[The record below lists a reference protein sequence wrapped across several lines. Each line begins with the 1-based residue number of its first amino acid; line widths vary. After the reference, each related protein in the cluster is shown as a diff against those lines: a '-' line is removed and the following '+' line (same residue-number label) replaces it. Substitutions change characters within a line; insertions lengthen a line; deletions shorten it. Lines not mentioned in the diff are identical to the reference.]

1 MSDMSVKV
9 LPALSD
15 NYMYL
20 IICNATKE
28 AAIVDP
34 VNPETVLEVVKNEN
48 VILKSVLTTHHHWDH
63 AGGNEKLISLFK
75 GDKLTVYGGDDRI
88 GALTNKVGQD
98 DTLKIGN
105 LNVKCYFTPC
115 HTTGESIQMR
125 IRWKA
130 NNKFSFIQGHIC
142 YYVQAPESNDRA
154 IFTGDTLFLGGC
166 GRFFEGTAEQMY
178 TALIDK
184 LSNLPD
190 DTKVFCGHEYALQN
204 LRFGL
209 HVEPENVDIASKI
222 EWAKHQREEKVP
234 TVPSTI
240 GEEKLINPFMRVN
253 VASVQKFANAE
264 GNAVETMRSIRKV
277 KDDFK

>member
-1 MSDMSVKV
+1 M
-9 LPALSD
+9 
-15 NYMYL
+15 
-20 IICNATKE
+20 
-28 AAIVDP
+28 
-34 VNPETVLEVVKNEN
+34 
-48 VILKSVLTTHHHWDH
+48 
-63 AGGNEKLISLFK
+63 
-75 GDKLTVYGGDDRI
+75 
-88 GALTNKVGQD
+88 
-98 DTLKIGN
+98 
-105 LNVKCYFTPC
+105 
-115 HTTGESIQMR
+115 
-125 IRWKA
+125 
-130 NNKFSFIQGHIC
+130 
-142 YYVQAPESNDRA
+142 QAPESNDKA
-154 IFTGDTLFLGGC
+154 VFTGDTLFLGGC